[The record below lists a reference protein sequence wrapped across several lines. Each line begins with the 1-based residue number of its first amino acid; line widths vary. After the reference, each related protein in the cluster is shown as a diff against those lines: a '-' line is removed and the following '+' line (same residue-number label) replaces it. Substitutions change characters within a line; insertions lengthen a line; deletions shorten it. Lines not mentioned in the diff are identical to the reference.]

1 MAQPILR
8 RPWFLAALGLPI
20 VRGDG
25 ELFLSLLAYGVAD
38 QWETALILENIM
50 RCCMLL
56 HDSC

>member
-25 ELFLSLLAYGVAD
+25 ELFLSLLAYGVF
-38 QWETALILENIM
+38 ETSGKWL
-50 RCCMLL
+50 
-56 HDSC
+56 